1 MKKAGFVAVSPFE
14 IGDRI
19 QCGEKQAVIT
29 DILAIHS
36 IKTGR
41 VSFQYEFDNSGKH
54 QQISGQFRR
63 AGNLFIPVV

>member
-1 MKKAGFVAVSPFE
+1 MKKAGFAAVSPFE

-19 QCGEKQAVIT
+19 QCGGKQTVIT
-29 DILAIHS
+29 DILTIHS
-36 IKTGR
+36 FKTGR
-41 VSFQYEFDNSGKH
+41 VSFQYEFDNSGKY